1 MRTVTVGSR
10 RQVAIPTTVAHTAS
24 AAGNPGVHVVS
35 TTSLI
40 LFLEMAAHELIVPA
54 FEPGEGSVGTKVDIE
69 HLAACKAG
77 ATVVA
82 EAIVATVDGRRIV
95 FDVAARAGDRLLSLE
110 GRWTDTPSD
119 GHRAAEKILPGKPV
133 PAVIRRGGKEMTIEV
148 TPRNGF

>member
-95 FDVAARAGDRLLSLE
+95 FDVAARAGDRLLMR
-110 GRWTDTPSD
+110 GRHERVIVDLD
-119 GHRAAEKILPGKPV
+119 RFLKKQGINQDKRPG
-133 PAVIRRGGKEMTIEV
+133 
-148 TPRNGF
+148 